1 MWSNFSQSWSNLID
15 GPKIIGLGEIHS
27 QILINRIEEYGDK
40 LVLVKFETNWKVRL
54 SKHNRTS
61 TQDMSI
67 IRYT

>member
-1 MWSNFSQSWSNLID
+1 MWSNLID

-54 SKHNRTS
+54 SKHNHTS

-67 IRYT
+67 MRYT